1 MAFFFCILILLAI
14 FWRLLN
20 SKIAVGIIL
29 LGFALLIGLRS
40 FSVGVDTGIFY
51 NVFNDLCRH
60 GYRGYPELLYA
71 YLNILVG
78 FFSKDYHAVTLTLA
92 TIFVICCYAAI
103 RRASPLPG
111 YSVFVLFAMYF
122 VFYAMNISRQMTA
135 VPIVFLAYTYLAN
148 GRKWTF
154 IAMTVLAS
162 FIHASA
168 ITALLALAL
177 PYVNL
182 HRRDVIVACLAVTF
196 VVGLALSDGMF
207 QSIGDAIGGDYGRYL
222 YDKTGRNG
230 FRSESR
236 LSLAIMLT
244 LFWDALFLFVY
255 IFIKPN
261 LRNNL
266 WVKLYFAAILFVN
279 LTTRMELGIRVVL
292 YFSICQCIVYPMF
305 LKNNTLR
312 FKPMGEIVISTML
325 IIFFSVFLSNNS
337 AGILPYSNIWF
348 KV

>member
-1 MAFFFCILILLAI
+1 MAFFFCIIILLAI

-20 SKIAVGIIL
+20 SKVAAGIIL

-40 FSVGVDTGIFY
+40 LSVGVDTQPFSIIFNELSKY
-51 NVFNDLCRH
+51 
-60 GYRGYPELLYA
+60 GYHGYPELLYS
-71 YLNILVG
+71 YLNIAIG
-78 FFSKDYHAVTLTLA
+78 HFTSNYHAVKLA
-92 TIFVICCYAAI
+92 LAGIFAICCYAAI
-103 RRASPLPG
+103 IRVSPLPG

-135 VPIVFLAYTYLAN
+135 VPIVFLGYTYLAEE
-148 GRKWTF
+148 RKWIF
-154 IAMTVLAS
+154 VAITVLAS
-162 FIHASA
+162 FMHASA
-168 ITALLALAL
+168 IVALLALVL
-177 PYVNL
+177 PYVNM

-207 QSIGDAIGGDYGRYL
+207 QSIGDSIGGDYGRYL
-222 YDKTGRNG
+222 YDRTGRNG

-261 LRNNL
+261 LRNNM

-312 FKPMGEIVISTML
+312 FKPTGEIVISTML